1 MKSNSLR
8 IIGIDWGEA
17 RIGVA
22 VSDDM
27 GMLAHPLETIPA
39 KTKPLERIAAIVAER
54 KAEVIVV
61 GLPRNMD
68 GTYGSSAEKVR
79 AFVETLRAKVP
90 ECRVVTWDERL
101 TTVSAERAL
110 REAGRNAKQ
119 QRSVI
124 DQAAAQIILQSWLDS
139 QACD

>member
-27 GMLAHPLETIPA
+27 GMMAHPLETIPA
-39 KTKPLERIAAIVAER
+39 KTKPLDRIAALVAER

-79 AFVETLRAKVP
+79 AFVETLKARVP
-90 ECRVVTWDERL
+90 ECRVLTWDERL

-139 QACD
+139 QACG

>member
-27 GMLAHPLETIPA
+27 GMMAHPLETIPA
-39 KTKPLERIAAIVAER
+39 KAKPLDRIAALVAER

-79 AFVETLRAKVP
+79 AFVETLKARVP
-90 ECRVVTWDERL
+90 ECRVLTWDERL

-139 QACD
+139 QACG